1 MKIDTARHSFIVSY
15 FVDEKTTGIGTAQAF
30 EFQSG
35 QLFIQSLEHDNAG
48 KNKARWIPALCC
60 KCKKILSVTPI
71 HELVERYK
79 VTIDDL
85 KVIENFAW
93 KYEEA
98 KKVRIPYKAACSMI
112 YMSCM
117 LNRRSSIQNEVTIK
131 DQLSHV

>member
-30 EFQSG
+30 EFQKG
-35 QLFIQSLEHDNAG
+35 QLFIQSLEQAKAG
-48 KNKARWIPALCC
+48 RNKARWIPAIYC
-60 KCKKILSVTPI
+60 KCKKVLSVAPI
-71 HELVERYK
+71 QELIQRDK

-98 KKVRIPYKAACSMI
+98 KKSTN
-112 YMSCM
+112 S
-117 LNRRSSIQNEVTIK
+117 
-131 DQLSHV
+131 